1 MSRYRLSLVFLL
13 LMVVAGCAAE
23 TPMRYPGRAQP
34 VAERL
39 QAPPPA
45 PAPAPA
51 PSPAPAPIPEPPK
64 RPPSKPGP
72 DKSLDG
78 CKNVS
83 PDLLVDRSGCPIP
96 IYLRV
101 SLAYVTDDALHQ
113 PHVLE
118 QLEFVAKLLNQ
129 NATAKAV
136 IEAHAEA
143 SPNAEAL
150 TVRRAD
156 ALKWLLTSKYGAPAE
171 RIDALGLGASKPLVA
186 NDTQDGR
193 ERNRRV
199 DILVRGFY
207 GRTPPPGAQ
216 TSADPGAPPATP
228 AVPGAAGAPAHP
240 AATPGSSPSAT
251 PTTTTVPPTPAAPA
265 KGAKGPTSALQP
277 PQGRLIAT
285 AGDLLIRYP
294 RKAIDVDSSFNAQLE
309 AAGRFLQAHPGA
321 TVTLESYTDASGPA
335 AINLRISEERAL
347 RVKELLLRGFD
358 LQPDRIAVKAFGATN
373 FAADNKTEDGRSQN
387 RRVLIRL
394 SPLAEKPEPL
404 LADVKYAPLPAAE
417 KPAPVQAVQENALS
431 RPTPEGVIRSE
442 VAAVQRDPSP
452 RRGARLDKNLDS
464 AQRER
469 AELPPARTGRYSIEV
484 SVSQCKL
491 RLYEELKEGQ
501 KKLVAEYDVATAKR
515 GISYPT
521 GSGHIIGV
529 DFHPSWVPTA
539 STLRDAQRKGKRLPR
554 YVPPG
559 SRANPMGEF
568 KILLSHGD
576 AYRIHGT
583 NAPSQIGQRVSR
595 GCIRMHNGEGL
606 QLARRV
612 GVGTE
617 VLIKN

>member
-1 MSRYRLSLVFLL
+1 
-13 LMVVAGCAAE
+13 
-23 TPMRYPGRAQP
+23 MRYPGRAQP
-34 VAERL
+34 AAERL
-39 QAPPPA
+39 QSPPPA
-45 PAPAPA
+45 PAPQAQA
-51 PSPAPAPIPEPPK
+51 PAPAPTPEPPK

-72 DKSLDG
+72 DKTLDG

-101 SLAYVTDDALHQ
+101 SIPYVTDDALHQ

-118 QLEFVAKLLNQ
+118 QIEVVAKLLNQ

-171 RIDALGLGASKPLVA
+171 RIDALGLGANKPLAA
-186 NDTQDGR
+186 NDSQDGR
-193 ERNRRV
+193 DRNRRV

-216 TSADPGAPPATP
+216 TADPGAPPATP
-228 AVPGAAGAPAHP
+228 AVPAAAGAPASASSP
-240 AATPGSSPSAT
+240 SAPPVSSPSAT
-251 PTTTTVPPTPAAPA
+251 PTTTTAPPTPGAQPT

-277 PQGRLIAT
+277 PRGKLIAA

-294 RKAIDVDSSFNAQLE
+294 RKAIDVDASFNAQLE
-309 AAGRFLQAHPGA
+309 AAGRFLQAHPRA
-321 TVTLESYTDASGPA
+321 TATLESYTDASGA
-335 AINLRISEERAL
+335 ASINLEISEERAS

-358 LQPDRIAVKAFGATN
+358 LSPDRIAIKALGATN
-373 FAADNKTEDGRSQN
+373 FVAENKTEEGRCQN
-387 RRVLIRL
+387 RRVVIRL
-394 SPLAEKPEPL
+394 SPLSEEPAPA
-404 LADVKYAPLPAAE
+404 LADVKYAPLPVVE
-417 KPAPVQAVQENALS
+417 KPEQRAQAPVKAVVKEDTRDAV
-431 RPTPEGVIRSE
+431 PEGVIRSE
-442 VAAVQRDPSP
+442 VAAVQRDPST
-452 RRGARLDKNLDS
+452 RKAGRADKS
-464 AQRER
+464 ATAEKQNER
-469 AELPPARTGRYSIEV
+469 AALPPARTGRYSIEV

-491 RLYEELKEGQ
+491 RLFEERNDGQ

-521 GSGHIIGV
+521 GSGHITGV
-529 DFHPSWVPTA
+529 DFHPSWVPTS

-595 GCIRMHNGEGL
+595 GCIRMHNDEGL